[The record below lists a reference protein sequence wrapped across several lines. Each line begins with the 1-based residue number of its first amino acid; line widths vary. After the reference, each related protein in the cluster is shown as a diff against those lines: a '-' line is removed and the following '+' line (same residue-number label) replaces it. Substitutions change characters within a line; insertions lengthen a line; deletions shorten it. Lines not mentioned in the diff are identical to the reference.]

1 MMPDLG
7 ISALVPPLRLPG
19 RGRCPSGSMC
29 SVDTATVGREGGKPD
44 VRDVERGQA
53 GEIWYV
59 AIRLQVPGLHASLR
73 VPAHYA
79 TGFDDR
85 VAFFRAFASDR
96 RGWQG
101 ERTYESVDHDLRLT
115 ATHDGHVRLMAQLS
129 NDPDDWSAT
138 TVITLDPS
146 EEMTRAPR
154 TG

>member
-1 MMPDLG
+1 
-7 ISALVPPLRLPG
+7 
-19 RGRCPSGSMC
+19 MC

-73 VPAHYA
+73 VPA
-79 TGFDDR
+79 
-85 VAFFRAFASDR
+85 
-96 RGWQG
+96 
-101 ERTYESVDHDLRLT
+101 
-115 ATHDGHVRLMAQLS
+115 THDGHVRLMAQLS

-146 EEMTRAPR
+146 EEMTGPPR
-154 TG
+154 TS